1 MQTSEITSPMADC
14 KMQSFVAGDSIAYA
28 FITQEERTG
37 PAIDRPGE
45 EASAMECYGTVAMN
59 YIQLNAI
66 DDRSVEAASRCSPV
80 TNVERDNQ
88 VFADLARRTSVIEAG
103 KKLSACGLW
112 SGSGSYSFSARQC

>member
-1 MQTSEITSPMADC
+1 MQASEIASPMADC
-14 KMQSFVAGDSIAYA
+14 KMQSFVAGDSVAYA

-37 PAIDRPGE
+37 PAIDRTGE
-45 EASAMECYGTVAMN
+45 EASAVECYGTVAMN
-59 YIQLNAI
+59 YIQLGAFG
-66 DDRSVEAASRCSPV
+66 RSNEGASRCSPV

-88 VFADLARRTSVIEAG
+88 VFADLTRRTSVIEAG